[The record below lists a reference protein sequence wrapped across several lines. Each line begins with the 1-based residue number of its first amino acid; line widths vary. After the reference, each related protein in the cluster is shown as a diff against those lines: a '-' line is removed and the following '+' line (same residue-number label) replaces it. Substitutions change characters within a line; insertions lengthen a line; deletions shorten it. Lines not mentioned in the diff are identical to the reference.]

1 MAFFISLEQICIMFI
16 LMAIGFLCRKNGM
29 IHEET
34 GKDLTAILVYIVG
47 PCLIIN
53 AFERPASASLIK
65 DFGLTFLAG
74 SLNYL
79 FPIAFSS
86 LLLRLPRL
94 KNDPDKQ
101 LIAFGA
107 VYNNCGFIGI
117 PLIQALLG
125 SKGTFFAVPILVL
138 NNIFVWSHGIGT
150 FKKRQ
155 PLADTLRTILLN
167 PNIIA
172 TAIGFILFIT
182 GASLKF
188 PAVIDRSVNYVASLN
203 TPLSMIVIGSNLGTI
218 SGDFYKDGK
227 AWLICFLRNFLM
239 PACMS
244 VILLLV
250 PLSMTA
256 YLAVVIMA
264 AAPVAGF
271 IVMLSLLANRPVAF
285 PMRCLCL
292 STLMSVVSV
301 PLIIMLANW
310 LKQLL

>member
-16 LMAIGFLCRKNGM
+16 LMAIGFLCRKKGM

-86 LLLRLPRL
+86 LFLRLPRL

-101 LIAFGA
+101 LIAFGT

-125 SKGTFFAVPILVL
+125 SKGTF
-138 NNIFVWSHGIGT
+138 
-150 FKKRQ
+150 
-155 PLADTLRTILLN
+155 
-167 PNIIA
+167 
-172 TAIGFILFIT
+172 
-182 GASLKF
+182 
-188 PAVIDRSVNYVASLN
+188 
-203 TPLSMIVIGSNLGTI
+203 
-218 SGDFYKDGK
+218 
-227 AWLICFLRNFLM
+227 
-239 PACMS
+239 
-244 VILLLV
+244 
-250 PLSMTA
+250 
-256 YLAVVIMA
+256 
-264 AAPVAGF
+264 
-271 IVMLSLLANRPVAF
+271 
-285 PMRCLCL
+285 
-292 STLMSVVSV
+292 
-301 PLIIMLANW
+301 
-310 LKQLL
+310 